1 MPSRSAGFTLIE
13 LLVVMLIIGIMATTL
28 TLSLTPDTH
37 RTAEDEAWRF
47 ARVLEQAVDAAELGQ
62 PLALV
67 WSSDGYAFRE
77 LDDDGRWQAPTDAF
91 FAPHRWPD
99 GISSEAV
106 TLYGAAQPAG
116 RPLWL
121 VEQGQARPYALVLR
135 AGERLRR
142 VQLSPLG
149 KVSVGAPS

>member
-1 MPSRSAGFTLIE
+1 MPSRDAGFTLIE
-13 LLVVMLIIGIMATTL
+13 LLAVMLIIGIMATTL
-28 TLSLTPDTH
+28 TLSLAPDTH

-67 WSSDGYAFRE
+67 WNVDGYAFRE
-77 LDDDGRWQAPTDAF
+77 LDDDGRWQAPSDRF

-99 GISSEAV
+99 GISTDTVKLGGVAQ
-106 TLYGAAQPAG
+106 AAGQ
-116 RPLWL
+116 PLWL
-121 VEQGQARPYALVLR
+121 VEQGQARPYELDLR
-135 AGERLRR
+135 AGAR
-142 VQLSPLG
+142 VRQVLLSPLG